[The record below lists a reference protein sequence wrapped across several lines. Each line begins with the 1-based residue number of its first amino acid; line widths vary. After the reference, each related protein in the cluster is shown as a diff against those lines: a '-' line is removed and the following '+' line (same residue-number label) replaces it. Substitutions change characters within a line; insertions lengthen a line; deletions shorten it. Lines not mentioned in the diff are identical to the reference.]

1 MMKLIFSNKKH
12 DWLPGDRSF
21 GVRVREFQT
30 SMMEL
35 FGAMAVF

>member
-12 DWLPGDRSF
+12 DSLPGDRSF
-21 GVRVREFQT
+21 GVREFQM

-35 FGAMAVF
+35 FGSMAVF